1 MCSGGGPV
9 GASAL
14 ALVGNAGIHASGIE
28 RDPVLWPQARAVHF
42 DGETLRTFLAI
53 SLGEPVFALGK
64 PMVRGPGRHLAGD
77 NTFTYFDDPNG
88 STMEYTTELKAL
100 YDTSRR
106 DASDQWGT
114 SNPVNEWA
122 SKQTFNDPD
131 KGAFTAPPVWSPRS
145 SRSG

>member
-9 GASAL
+9 GAFAL

-42 DGETLRTFLAI
+42 EGETLRTFLAI

-77 NTFTYFDDPNG
+77 NTFTYFDDPKG
-88 STMEYTTELKAL
+88 STMEYTTELEAL
-100 YDTSRR
+100 YDTSRPGR
-106 DASDQWGT
+106 VR
-114 SNPVNEWA
+114 PVGHLEPGERVGQQA
-122 SKQTFNDPD
+122 DVQR
-131 KGAFTAPPVWSPRS
+131 PR
-145 SRSG
+145 